1 MILGQ
6 YFEPVS
12 QHTREYFWTTTAIQK
27 ELSCHLKSQDL
38 PSLRDISESAKKLRW
53 RKFKNNGVLGYY
65 LSLRS

>member
-1 MILGQ
+1 
-6 YFEPVS
+6 
-12 QHTREYFWTTTAIQK
+12 
-27 ELSCHLKSQDL
+27 LKSQDL